1 MALPNDRL
9 PRISK
14 TLAEYSLIGCML
26 YSALAFGGAEPA
38 LFSVAQIV
46 LFVAIA
52 FLILAQPDLLIPTSR
67 AARIIPPL
75 LVAMVLVQ
83 MFPLPPS
90 WVGRSIPAPAEL
102 ADARWTHWTIQS
114 YATRTHL
121 LALLACLAVFY
132 LAQLVCQTRN
142 GKRRLIF
149 SLLGLGIFEAFY
161 GLVQYLTGF
170 QRIFAYVKKYDLEEA
185 TGTYINRNHFAGLLE
200 MILPFSLAL
209 AFYEFERL
217 RRRQAQSPHRRHK
230 LFAGSGF
237 ARAIFWVAVAA
248 LLAVALLF
256 SRSRMGILAGVL
268 SSLFVFGLVALSQL
282 GGRNGLWLAGAFL
295 VLGLALTLWIG
306 PGPVLQRFQN
316 VSDEYSGQ
324 GQDRLTIWKDTRG
337 LLRAHPL
344 LGTGLGTFPIAYTKV
359 QTGFL
364 GRFVNHAHNDYL
376 EISSDLGI
384 PAALVLFVSV
394 FVVLGRAVRASYS
407 AERSFEQAAALGAAG
422 AILAILLHS
431 LADFNLYIF
440 ANAMMLSA
448 VLGMVMAIRPR
459 GALSPEGNPEGDRPG
474 GGEGGPEPGPQPDHD
489 PSHNAAVGPARAP
502 AAGTA

>member
-1 MALPNDRL
+1 VVLPNDRP
-9 PRISK
+9 PRRSK
-14 TLAEYSLIGCML
+14 TLAECSLIGCLL

-38 LFSVAQIV
+38 LFSIAQIV
-46 LFVAIA
+46 LFAAVA
-52 FLILAQPDLLIPTSR
+52 FLILAQPDLLIPANR
-67 AARIIPPL
+67 AARIIPAV
-75 LVAMVLVQ
+75 LVAMVLAQ
-83 MFPLPPS
+83 MCPLPLS
-90 WVGRSIPAPAEL
+90 WVRSSPAPPEL

-132 LAQLVCQTRN
+132 LAQLVCQTRD

-149 SLLGLGIFEAFY
+149 YILGLGIFEAFY

-209 AFYEFERL
+209 AFYEFEKL
-217 RRRQAQSPHRRHK
+217 RRRQAQSPRRKHK
-230 LFAGSGF
+230 LLLGSGF
-237 ARAIFWVAVAA
+237 ARAIFWVAVAV

-282 GGRNGLWLAGAFL
+282 GGRNGLWLAASFL

-316 VSDEYSGQ
+316 VSDEYSGR

-344 LGTGLGTFPIAYTKV
+344 LGTGLGTFPIAYTTV

-384 PAALVLFVSV
+384 PAALILFASV
-394 FVVLGRAVRASYS
+394 FVVLARAVRTSYS
-407 AERSFEQAAALGAAG
+407 AERSFEQAAALGSAG

-448 VLGMVMAIRPR
+448 VLGLVMAIEPR
-459 GALSPEGNPEGDRPG
+459 SAGAPEG
-474 GGEGGPEPGPQPDHD
+474 GGPKGGREGEDEPLP
-489 PSHNAAVGPARAP
+489 NAAGGLARTG

>member
-1 MALPNDRL
+1 MPVALPNDRL
-9 PRISK
+9 PRTSK
-14 TLAEYSLIGCML
+14 TLAEYSLIGCLL

-46 LFVAIA
+46 LFAAIA
-52 FLILAQPDLLIPTSR
+52 FLVLAQPDLLIPANR
-67 AARIIPPL
+67 AARIIPAVL
-75 LVAMVLVQ
+75 IAMVLVQ
-83 MFPLPPS
+83 MCPLPPS
-90 WVGRSIPAPAEL
+90 WVGRSSPAPAEL
-102 ADARWTHWTIQS
+102 ADARWTQWTIQS

-132 LAQLVCQTRN
+132 LAQLVCQTRD

-209 AFYEFERL
+209 AFYEFEKL
-217 RRRQAQSPHRRHK
+217 RRQQAQSPRRKHR

-237 ARAIFWVAVAA
+237 ARAIFWVAVAV

-344 LGTGLGTFPIAYTKV
+344 LGTGLGTFPIAYTTV

-448 VLGMVMAIRPR
+448 VLGLAMAIRPR
-459 GALSPEGNPEGDRPG
+459 GAPAPEG
-474 GGEGGPEPGPQPDHD
+474 GERGPEHVDEPLQ
-489 PSHNAAVGPARAP
+489 NAAGDSAP
-502 AAGTA
+502 APVAGTA

>member
-1 MALPNDRL
+1 MPLAPPNHRL
-9 PRISK
+9 SPASK
-14 TLAEYSLIGCML
+14 MLAECSLIGCLL

-38 LFSVAQIV
+38 LFSIAQMV
-46 LFVAIA
+46 LFAAIA
-52 FLILAQPDLLIPTSR
+52 FLILAQPDSLIPANR
-67 AARIIPPL
+67 AARVVPVV
-75 LVAMVLVQ
+75 LVAVVLLQ
-83 MFPLPPS
+83 LCPLPPS
-90 WVGRSIPAPAEL
+90 WIGRSGRTPPEL
-102 ADARWTHWTIQS
+102 ADARWTRWTIQT

-121 LALLACLAVFY
+121 LALLACFAVFY
-132 LAQLVCQTRN
+132 LAQLVCQTRE
-142 GKRRLIF
+142 GRRRLIF
-149 SLLGLGIFEAFY
+149 SFLGLGVFEAFY

-209 AFYEFERL
+209 AFYEFEKL
-217 RRRQAQSPHRRHK
+217 RRRQAQSPRRKHK

-237 ARAIFWVAVAA
+237 ARAIFWVAVAV
-248 LLAVALLF
+248 LIGVALLF

-268 SSLFVFGLVALSQL
+268 SSLFLFGLVALSRL
-282 GGRNGLWLAGAFL
+282 GGRSGLWLAGAFL

-306 PGPVLQRFQN
+306 PGPVLQRFQV

-324 GQDRLTIWKDTRG
+324 GQDRLTIWKDTGG

-344 LGTGLGTFPIAYTKV
+344 LGTGLGTFPVAYTTV

-364 GRFVNHAHNDYL
+364 GRFVNHTHNDYL
-376 EISSDLGI
+376 EISSDLGV
-384 PAALVLFVSV
+384 PAALVLFSSL
-394 FVVLGRAVRASYS
+394 FVILGRAVRASYS

-448 VLGMVMAIRPR
+448 ILGLVMAIRPN
-459 GALSPEGNPEGDRPG
+459 GSSTPAAEPEGAPG
-474 GGEGGPEPGPQPDHD
+474 ASGKSSLD
-489 PSHNAAVGPARAP
+489 AAVDSASAP
-502 AAGTA
+502 AAGAA